1 MHPRLA
7 AVVPHTLM
15 LAVSGLLYFAAMR
28 IESGALSG
36 RIGPDGWP
44 KFVIGVMAALC
55 VYEIAKRLLVGT
67 SFTATGLT
75 QGLNRPPDDANRE
88 LAGREPK
95 RHNGKLAAG
104 IGLVAA
110 FVLGV
115 AYVGF
120 FVGTALFLAL
130 FSWIGGYR
138 RPVPVMSAAIV
149 GALALLVIFMRV
161 AYVSLPLG
169 VGPFKALSLALL
181 RLIGA

>member
-15 LAVSGLLYFAAMR
+15 LAVSGLLYFAATR
-28 IESGALSG
+28 IEVGALSG

-44 KFVIGVMAALC
+44 KFIIGAMAALC

-67 SFTATGLT
+67 SSTATGLT
-75 QGLNRPPDDANRE
+75 QGLNRPPDDADRE
-88 LAGREPK
+88 LAAREPE

-104 IGLVAA
+104 IGLVSA
-110 FVLGV
+110 FVFGV

-120 FVGTALFLAL
+120 FAGTALFLAL

-138 RPVPVMSAAIV
+138 RPVTVAIVALV
-149 GALALLVIFMRV
+149 GALLLLVIFMRV

-169 VGPFKALSLALL
+169 VGPFKTLSLALL
-181 RLIGA
+181 RLIGV